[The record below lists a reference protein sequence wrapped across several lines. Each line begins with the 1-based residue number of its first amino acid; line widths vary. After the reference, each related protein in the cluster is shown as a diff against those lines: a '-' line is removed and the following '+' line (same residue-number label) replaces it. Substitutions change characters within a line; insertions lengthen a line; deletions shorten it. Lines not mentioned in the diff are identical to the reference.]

1 MPQDISGNLR
11 RLRLT
16 VHSAKGLV
24 SSDVTGVS
32 DPYCI
37 VVPVLHDG
45 TEVCLGILA
54 RFYLFCAFAGY
65 ARVYPVISLFFI
77 SYILKLKSVSFFL
90 FGMTHDDTIMRN
102 GIFITPC

>member
-1 MPQDISGNLR
+1 MSLGRRPGTVLSPIGASLVQDISGNLR

-37 VVPVLHDG
+37 VVPILHDG
-45 TEVCLGILA
+45 TEVTILYVQYIHTYVRTYIFPLGRINA
-54 RFYLFCAFAGY
+54 
-65 ARVYPVISLFFI
+65 S
-77 SYILKLKSVSFFL
+77 
-90 FGMTHDDTIMRN
+90 
-102 GIFITPC
+102 GIE